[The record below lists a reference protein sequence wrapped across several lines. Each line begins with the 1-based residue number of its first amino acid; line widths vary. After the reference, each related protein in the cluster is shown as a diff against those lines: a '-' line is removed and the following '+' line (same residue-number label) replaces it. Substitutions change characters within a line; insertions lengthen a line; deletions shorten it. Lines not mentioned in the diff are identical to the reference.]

1 MPADPQGAHYQPD
14 ALRQFAE
21 AAFQAVGV
29 PGPDA
34 AITVDNLIEANLR
47 GVDTHGITRVLVPY
61 LRRIQHGMMSPTT
74 EIRVVR
80 ERPSTAL
87 LDGQNGIGQ
96 VIASHAMQL
105 AIEKASVTGSAW
117 VNVCHS
123 NHFGAAAYYAEM
135 AVRHDMVAVIATNGP
150 AAVAPWGGR
159 QPILATNPLAFAVPA
174 GNEPPVILDMAT
186 TVVSRGRINLFA
198 KQNLEIPSG
207 WALDEEGNP
216 TNNPHAALR
225 GTLLPMGGY
234 KGYGLS
240 LIVDLLAGVMGG
252 ANYGM
257 HFPGHLAEYD
267 RPPHNVGSLFAAVSV
282 DSFMDVDQFKERVDV
297 ALREIKDS
305 PRAPEIDR
313 IYAPGEIE
321 YETRQRRLHEG
332 IPLPAE
338 VISDFRSLAAELG
351 IAFPDASEDGSA
363 CS

>member
-1 MPADPQGAHYQPD
+1 MPENPWNAQYRPE
-14 ALRQFAE
+14 ALRRFAE
-21 AAFQAVGV
+21 AAFEAVGV
-29 PGPDA
+29 PPPDA

-47 GVDTHGITRVLVPY
+47 GVDTHGITRVLLPY
-61 LRRIQHGMMSPTT
+61 IRRIQKGMMRPTT
-74 EIRVVR
+74 EVTVVR

-87 LDGQNGIGQ
+87 LDGRNGIGQ
-96 VIASHAMQL
+96 VIATRAMEL
-105 AIEKASVTGSAW
+105 AIEKAAVTGSAW
-117 VNVCHS
+117 VSVFHS
-123 NHFGAAAYYAEM
+123 NHFGAAAYYAQM
-135 AVRHDMVAVIATNGP
+135 AVQRDMVAMIATNGP

-159 QPILATNPLAFAVPA
+159 QPILSTNPIAFAVPA
-174 GNEPPVILDMAT
+174 GNAPPVVLDMAT

-198 KQNLEIPSG
+198 KQNLEIPYG
-207 WALDEEGNP
+207 WALDEEGRP

-225 GTLLPMGGY
+225 GTLLPMAGY

-240 LIVDLLAGVMGG
+240 LIVDLLSGVLSG

-257 HFPGHLAEYD
+257 HFAGHLAEYD

-282 DSFMDVDQFKERVDV
+282 DSFMEVDRFKERVDV

-305 PRAPEIDR
+305 PLAPGVER

-321 YETRQRRLHEG
+321 FETRQRRLKEG

-338 VISDFRSLAAELG
+338 VISDFRSLATELG